1 MALRVAVA
9 NGNWSNTT
17 TWNGGVLPT
26 VEDVVASNN
35 FTVTIDQ
42 NINVDTLTNTAITN
56 PVITAAMTSNTTPSG
71 IVSAS
76 SFYTSSYEPWRA
88 FNQTTGEW
96 VSDSPTAWLSY
107 EFTTPRIVKLYQMLP
122 PGFIAPNTAPR
133 NWSFEGW
140 DGASWVV
147 LDTVT
152 GNSGIGT
159 VTRTLSNTIAY
170 IKYRINITL
179 NNGAVYTG
187 VQELRL
193 YDTVDYTLTSVA
205 GGGFILNNG
214 VTVTCTNSINGFLS
228 GSNSINGLI
237 VFSLTTGQSATLIG
251 NTQVTILSNA
261 RVVYFNGIGTLN
273 WIGNWES
280 IGSGLNS
287 EAVFVNAG
295 TNGGIVNFTG
305 NMTVNSSTVR
315 TVVSINKIFTFNMTG
330 NIDYLQSSGNSIAG
344 SPFAIN
350 TSFNFNLVGAIYGSR
365 SAVISTTQTIY
376 FNQVGLIMAR
386 INNVNVSSVV
396 LSSTSNSS
404 IHLMS
409 GPFISDIYGTLPFYV
424 SRMNYIKTLGSYF
437 EFRNNSTNGALPPG
451 AIAPP
456 IRMSSPEVGSDLPS
470 VSNVRFGVV
479 YGVGSFT
486 GTMRVPAAI
495 NVRLGVDVDNTVGT
509 GAVTAADVWNVLTSG
524 LNTSG
529 SIGDRLKNTST
540 VDSTGNQL
548 AALI

>member
-1 MALRVAVA
+1 MGLRVAVA
-9 NGNWSNTT
+9 NGNWSNTA
-17 TWNGGVLPT
+17 TWNGGVLPA
-26 VEDVVASNN
+26 VGDVVASNN

-42 NINVDTLTNTAITN
+42 NINVDTLTN
-56 PVITAAMTSNTTPSG
+56 AAQALVGAVPNMTSATTPSG
-71 IVSAS
+71 IVTAS
-76 SFYTSSYEPWRA
+76 QGETGNFAAWKA
-88 FNQTTGEW
+88 FESDINTEW
-96 VSDSPTAWLSY
+96 TPSGAAWIAY
-107 EFTTPRIVKLYQMLP
+107 EFPTPKAINQYTVGTYGGLT
-122 PGFIAPNTAPR
+122 GSWT
-133 NWSFEGW
+133 FEGW
-140 DGASWVV
+140 NGSTWIVLHTVV
-147 LDTVT
+147 STSFNYTSPLI
-152 GNSGIGT
+152 GNS
-159 VTRTLSNTIAY
+159 TLY
-170 IKYRINITL
+170 IKYRL
-179 NNGAVYTG
+179 NYSPSAPPRVFAIQFY
-187 VQELRL
+187 EYLS
-193 YDTVDYTLTSVA
+193 TSPAVA
-205 GGGFILNNG
+205 GGGFILNSG
-214 VTVTCTNSINGFLS
+214 VTVTCTNSINGFVS
-228 GSNSINGLI
+228 GSNSLGGLI

-273 WIGNWES
+273 WIGNWEGV
-280 IGSGLNS
+280 GSGQNS
-287 EAVFVNAG
+287 EAVFVNTG

-305 NMTVNSSTVR
+305 NMTLNSSVIR
-315 TVVSINKIFTFNMTG
+315 PIVSINKIFTFNMTG
-330 NIDYLQSSGNSIAG
+330 NIDYLQSSGNSIAA
-344 SPFAIN
+344 SPFSIN
-350 TSFNFNLVGAIYGSR
+350 TSFNFYLVGAIYGSR

-409 GPFISDIYGTLPFYV
+409 GPFISDIYGALPFYV

-437 EFRNNSTNGALPPG
+437 EFRNSSTNGALPP
-451 AIAPP
+451 AAPAP
-456 IRMSSPEVGSDLPS
+456 AIRMSSPEVVSDLPA

-486 GTMRVPAAI
+486 GTMRVPAAS

-529 SIGDRLKNTST
+529 SIGERLKNTST
-540 VDSTGNQL
+540 VDSTGDQL